1 MGNGLFTCKGCG
13 DVCYG
18 PTHVE
23 INNNVYSN
31 YSDIKLDKAKSQQR
45 IITNIFMPN
54 CKLEFSPEN
63 SDNNKIEKNNIS
75 TSVIN
80 YPFKKRKIQ
89 SDKCFNKINAKEN
102 DTKNNFTHLF
112 KEAINADKNLTF
124 VSPSISLSTNIIKE
138 NNNNNNK
145 VHFNDYNLELVDFLN
160 KLRKNTKII
169 IEDIDNMIKNNL
181 KIIDNKEVIISD
193 KTKEMIRVNVP
204 FDKIKETLDTQEPID
219 CLKLNRKLKIRSMD
233 NVDITDKKI
242 NDLIIKKKKE
252 IKDEYPECYF
262 YPTFIK
268 DIKINVIFLLA
279 INNIKDKI
287 FNKDIKEFY
296 ASTFNEKNNR
306 FFSILCFA

>member
-89 SDKCFNKINAKEN
+89 SDKCFNKINSKEN

-160 KLRKNTKII
+160 KLRKNPKII

-204 FDKIKETLDTQEPID
+204 FDKIKENLDTQEPMD

-242 NDLIIKKKKE
+242 NDLIIKKKG
-252 IKDEYPECYF
+252 
-262 YPTFIK
+262 
-268 DIKINVIFLLA
+268 
-279 INNIKDKI
+279 
-287 FNKDIKEFY
+287 NK
-296 ASTFNEKNNR
+296 R
-306 FFSILCFA
+306 